1 MIQPDTVYERVQYTF
16 EDDLYDTVPD
26 LITFYV
32 GSGKPISAAS
42 GARIQI
48 PRNRMYPLSFYAVK
62 YPVGVSGG
70 TPTPSSGGSSRIVSP
85 VGAPSPPFRYI
96 VTVEVRNG
104 FMYSTTVITGTAHP
118 IDRLAVPPDWGKM
131 RHHVFR
137 LKNNDRRA

>member
-1 MIQPDTVYERVQYTF
+1 MIQPETVYERIQYTF

-85 VGAPSPPFRYI
+85 VGAPSPPFRYVLI
-96 VTVEVRNG
+96 TQIRNG
-104 FMYSTTVITGTAHP
+104 VMYSKIVITGTALLTNH
-118 IDRLAVPPDWGKM
+118 LAVPPG
-131 RHHVFR
+131 
-137 LKNNDRRA
+137 